1 MLKTRE
7 ILLLGLFIIAV
18 CAAATFI
25 PFSNVST
32 YYVEGADTIS
42 GNINGNNKATPTPTP
57 TSTSTNGITTAPK
70 KTDSTP
76 QFPLTI
82 NNNTDFITLIV
93 QILSTSPDKN
103 KDRVAIYNSQG
114 LISKLNTQNAATL
127 LGEMSNPNNL
137 NNPRLFL
144 QYMNWF
150 ASHCPLDSNTCT
162 GLC

>member
-25 PFSNVST
+25 PFSNVVSKT
-32 YYVEGADTIS
+32 YYVEGAETIS
-42 GNINGNNKATPTPTP
+42 GNIKGNNNVTPTPTP

-70 KTDSTP
+70 L
-76 QFPLTI
+76 PLTI
-82 NNNTDFITLIV
+82 NNNTDFIILIV
-93 QILSTSPDKN
+93 QFLSTSPDKD
-103 KDRVAIYNSQG
+103 KDRIAIYNAQG